1 VPRTQEKVE
10 KRCFMPCTKKEQHNY
25 IGTKMFAKSIPAV
38 DFINVLRAHFLYK
51 ILVPKNYKAKMQVEK
66 SCTKT
71 FVRKTGA

>member
-38 DFINVLRAHFLYK
+38 DFINVLRAHFF
-51 ILVPKNYKAKMQVEK
+51 VQNFGAKKLQ
-66 SCTKT
+66 S
-71 FVRKTGA
+71 